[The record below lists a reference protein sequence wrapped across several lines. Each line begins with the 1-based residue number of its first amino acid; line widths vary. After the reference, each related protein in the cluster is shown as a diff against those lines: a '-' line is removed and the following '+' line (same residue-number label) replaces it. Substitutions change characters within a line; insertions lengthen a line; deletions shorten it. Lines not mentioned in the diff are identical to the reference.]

1 MFEAAK
7 EEALSRALLTVTVP
21 RESLPQTH
29 RGMLTSEHNSTF
41 ECKDKKIRKLFLKKK
56 KKRFI
61 YLFIICEYTVAI
73 FRHQKRALDSHY
85 KWL

>member
-41 ECKDKKIRKLFLKKK
+41 ECKDKKIRKLWSQT
-56 KKRFI
+56 RVFI
-61 YLFIICEYTVAI
+61 YSFLSFAI
-73 FRHQKRALDSHY
+73 FCS
-85 KWL
+85 